1 MFGWCSVAMT
11 SALDHVYLDPV
22 TLTDGCGGYML
33 MTAYLAFYDVV

>member
-1 MFGWCSVAMT
+1 MKRTVPQFA
-11 SALDHVYLDPV
+11 VYLDPV